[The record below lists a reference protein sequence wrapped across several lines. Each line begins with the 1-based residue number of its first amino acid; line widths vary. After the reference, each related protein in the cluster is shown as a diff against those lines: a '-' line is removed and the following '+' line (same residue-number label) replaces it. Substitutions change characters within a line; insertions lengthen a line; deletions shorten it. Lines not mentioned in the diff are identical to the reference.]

1 MGNEMKNWQNV
12 VVNTSSTL
20 EQAIQVMEAGALRIV
35 LVVDDQNKLRGTVT
49 DGDLRRA
56 LIKQVNLQSSVDSV
70 MCAKPLVVDKTIAR
84 EDVIRLLERNKLLHM
99 PVVNDDD
106 ELVGLHTIDDFY
118 TSSKYDN
125 IVFLMAGGFG
135 TRLRPLTNSCP
146 KPMLKIGDKPIL
158 ELILESFIKSG
169 FHRFYISLHYLPE
182 MIKSYFGD
190 GSKWGVSIEYVNEDK
205 PLGTAGAL
213 GLLPQEKID
222 APVFVMN
229 GDLLTDVDFVSMR
242 EFHLEHDSV
251 ATMGVREYEHQVPY
265 GVIEMDGSRISSV
278 VEKPTQKFFV
288 NAGIYVLSETLVKS
302 IKKGQY
308 LDMPDL
314 LAEQISD
321 DKQVSSFPIR
331 EYWLDIGRMNDFER
345 AQEEFDER
353 FN

>member
-20 EQAIQVMEAGALRIV
+20 EHAIQVMESGALRIV

-56 LIKQVNLQSSVDSV
+56 LIKQVDLQSSVDAV

-213 GLLPQEKID
+213 GLLPQDKID

-242 EFHLEHDSV
+242 EFHLDHGSV

-288 NAGIYVLSETLVKS
+288 NAGIYVLSEQLVKS
-302 IKKGQY
+302 IKQDEY

-314 LAEQISD
+314 LAEQINQD
-321 DKQVSSFPIR
+321 QQVSSFPIR

-353 FN
+353 FS

>member
-1 MGNEMKNWQNV
+1 MKNWQNV
-12 VVNTSSTL
+12 VVNTNSPL
-20 EQAIQVMEAGALRIV
+20 EHAIQVMESGALRIV
-35 LVVDDQNKLRGTVT
+35 LVVDDANKLKGTVT

-56 LIKQVNLQSSVDSV
+56 LIRQIDLTAPVDSV
-70 MCAKPLVVDKTIAR
+70 MCPKPLVVDKTMAR

-99 PVVNDDD
+99 PVVNDND

-118 TSSKYDN
+118 TSNKYDN

-182 MIKSYFGD
+182 MIKRYFGD
-190 GSKWGVSIEYVNEDK
+190 GSKWGVTIDYVNEDS

-213 GLLPQEKID
+213 GLLPQDKID

-242 EFHLEHDSV
+242 DFHLEHDSV

-278 VEKPTQKFFV
+278 VEKPVQKFFV
-288 NAGIYVLSETLVKS
+288 NAGIYVLSEQLVKS
-302 IKKGQY
+302 VKQGEY

-314 LAEQISD
+314 LAAQIKQ

-353 FN
+353 FK